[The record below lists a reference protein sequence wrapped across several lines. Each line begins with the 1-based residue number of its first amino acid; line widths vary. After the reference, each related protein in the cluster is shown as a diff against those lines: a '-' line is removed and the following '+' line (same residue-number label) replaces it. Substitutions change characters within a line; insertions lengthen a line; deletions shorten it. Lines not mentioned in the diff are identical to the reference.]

1 MWPLSVCL
9 RARHVAHVVRVRHL
23 LSDAAARGLARGA
36 ARGGGVVGAD
46 GLVAP
51 RSGAPGGGIGVAA
64 QARAEHSHRRRR
76 AVRST
81 AAAPRVVALVLLRR
95 PVLSTRVAGVEPY
108 ALRLYVD
115 MPLMLTNC
123 SVG

>member
-1 MWPLSVCL
+1 MSLMSSASATCFLMQPPAGLP
-9 RARHVAHVVRVRHL
+9 
-23 LSDAAARGLARGA
+23 AALPAAEGLLARMA
-36 ARGGGVVGAD
+36 
-46 GLVAP
+46 
-51 RSGAPGGGIGVAA
+51 S
-64 QARAEHSHRRRR
+64 SRR
-76 AVRST
+76 

>member
-64 QARAEHSHRRRR
+64 QARAEHSRRRRR

-81 AAAPRVVALVLLRR
+81 ALRR
-95 PVLSTRVAGVEPY
+95 HAAHADQLQR
-108 ALRLYVD
+108 RL
-115 MPLMLTNC
+115 M
-123 SVG
+123 SG